1 MIVALLEEAE
11 GRRIGLPCE
20 ILLAVL
26 KKLIAIVAACFT
38 LCLAWGLAQS
48 GGPRAIAATSS
59 CDYDFLVHQPIFK
72 LVAPEESGTDV
83 SLVTPLGIATDGDYF
98 GIIKEVELLP
108 ESGSTIVLPSKFK
121 QLPPEGGSHKSH
133 NFASPSTV
141 VATMPI
147 PELKPSTTYD
157 VVFAVKTLDA
167 PAGCPKQMTEHIARF
182 TTESET
188 SLDAIALAHEAAQVA
203 PTGGKLTGPAIFEN
217 ALHTLRTFDY
227 PSVVSFLVTARS
239 TVNGKQFV
247 ESYRSNARTS
257 DGVVSTH
264 SVPVT
269 TTNQPEN
276 PWGWRVNIPIIGSLF
291 PSQRKGN
298 YSQPFGVPEI
308 SPMYVFGLLP
318 SKPAVFPGMRTPEP
332 DVDTKS
338 LGRILTVA
346 RDYDATLLGIEQ
358 YRSRWVYH
366 LKLTPIDRP
375 DFYRLREVWVD
386 TQAFI
391 IWKLQSAGIFD
402 AGPATTVPW
411 DAEYSIV
418 DGHWFMVSE
427 STASTIKTGG
437 FLANTPAVNYEG
449 IAYTFSDFSYPVE
462 TLDVDFFSEAKT
474 QAIQY

>member
-1 MIVALLEEAE
+1 V
-11 GRRIGLPCE
+11 P
-20 ILLAVL
+20 
-26 KKLIAIVAACFT
+26 KKLVTGVAAGLT
-38 LCLAWGLAQS
+38 LFFVSGLAQP
-48 GGPRAIAATSS
+48 GAPPARAATSS
-59 CDYDFLVHQPIFK
+59 CDYDFLVRQPIFK
-72 LVAPEESGTDV
+72 LVAPEESGSDV
-83 SLVTPLGIATDGDYF
+83 SLITPLGVATDGDYF
-98 GIIKEVELLP
+98 SIIKEVTLLP
-108 ESGSTIVLPSKFK
+108 ESGPAIVLPSKFK
-121 QLPPEGGSHKSH
+121 ALPPDNGLHKTH
-133 NFASPSTV
+133 HFAATSTI
-141 VATMPI
+141 VATMPL
-147 PELKPSTTYD
+147 PQLKPSTTYD
-157 VVFAVKTLDA
+157 VVFEVKTMDA
-167 PAGCPKQMTEHIARF
+167 PAGCPRQMTEHIARF

-188 SLDAIALAHEAAQVA
+188 SLDAIALAHEAAQA
-203 PTGGKLTGPAIFEN
+203 PTDGKLTGPAIFEN

-227 PSVVSFLVTARS
+227 PDVVSFLVTARS
-239 TVNGKQFV
+239 TVNGKPFV

-264 SVPVT
+264 SVPVA

-291 PSQRKGN
+291 PNQRKGN

-308 SPMYVFGLLP
+308 SPMYAFGLLP
-318 SKPAVFPGMRTPEP
+318 RKPAVFPGMRTPEP

-366 LKLTPIDRP
+366 LKLVPLDRP
-375 DFYRLREVWVD
+375 DFYRVREAWID

-402 AGPATTVPW
+402 EGPAMTVPW

-418 DGHWFMVSE
+418 DGHWFMVNEWTS
-427 STASTIKTGG
+427 STIKTGG
-437 FLANTPAVNYEG
+437 FLANTPAVNYDG